1 MPIIPSRRK
10 TIPAETR
17 LAIRID
23 LAPGVRI
30 GPGKVRLLEEIDRAG
45 SIAAAA
51 RVMRMTYTH
60 AWGMLDDLSKALGRP
75 LFATVIGGDD
85 GGGARLTKA
94 GKIMVAEYRA
104 IEAATATAARDN
116 LAMLEDGYPASS
128 TQGHGQYD
136 SHDRPR
142 YMPMERERRVRK
154 RSKMPGLVKVAEKR
168 DQARIARVTASVS
181 PELAR
186 DVGLPLSRGWSP
198 LECALYLAQMM
209 PSKDRAVL
217 HDLLVQLR
225 RPGRPTG
232 S

>member
-1 MPIIPSRRK
+1 
-10 TIPAETR
+10 
-17 LAIRID
+17 
-23 LAPGVRI
+23 
-30 GPGKVRLLEEIDRAG
+30 
-45 SIAAAA
+45 
-51 RVMRMTYTH
+51 
-60 AWGMLDDLSKALGRP
+60 
-75 LFATVIGGDD
+75 
-85 GGGARLTKA
+85 
-94 GKIMVAEYRA
+94 MVAEYRA

-186 DVGLPLSRGWSP
+186 DVGLP
-198 LECALYLAQMM
+198 
-209 PSKDRAVL
+209 
-217 HDLLVQLR
+217 
-225 RPGRPTG
+225 
-232 S
+232 